1 MTAWIH
7 RSGMQRLRRRRG
19 ISPTLMAISLLLAC
33 GETDNPRD
41 EGAPPDGNEVAAR
54 HDSPGTRQTGPNRWD
69 AVIYT
74 YNWGFEPEE
83 IRVPQGAEVTFRIT
97 SRDDFHGFILE
108 GTGLRIS
115 AVAPGFATGTHTFP
129 EAGTY
134 PFVCDTYCGAGHYT
148 MEGRVVVEPTAD

>member
-1 MTAWIH
+1 MAC
-7 RSGMQRLRRRRG
+7 SGSADHQDG
-19 ISPTLMAISLLLAC
+19 
-33 GETDNPRD
+33 
-41 EGAPPDGNEVAAR
+41 GAAPDGNEAAAD
-54 HDSPGTRQTGPNRWD
+54 HNSPGARQTGPNRWE

-74 YNWGFEPEE
+74 YNWGFDPEE
-83 IRVPQGAEVTFRIT
+83 IRVPQGVEVTFRIT

-115 AVAPGFATGTHTFP
+115 AVAPGFATGTYTFL
-129 EAGTY
+129 EAGSY